1 MTRPPCVRL
10 CPAYPGNPRKR
21 IEGESPPQGKG
32 HTVFAIPPYALR
44 LLARQRHVL
53 VRRRVAVAR
62 DQAKPGLA
70 HPRAG
75 AVDEGL
81 SPNRRVDCPLV
92 HELLDLVQRR
102 CAPRAVELAR
112 LLLKQRVDVG
122 IAAVDIGAS
131 LDDESLKPG
140 GGVAERAAL
149 TLDEILEALLRIA
162 FEEGRPLERP
172 ELGPDA
178 DLLDVVEH
186 GLGQAGVRAVAVEFA
201 GVEALRVARF
211 GQQSP
216 GLRRIVCRGRRL
228 PVVFEDVRND
238 AAGEL
243 GLAERQSLVDGVAVD
258 GEARRAPRR

>member
-1 MTRPPCVRL
+1 MAANSTCCHPSRRPCYARPPQDEVLR
-10 CPAYPGNPRKR
+10 
-21 IEGESPPQGKG
+21 
-32 HTVFAIPPYALR
+32 FAPVAEYASR

-53 VRRRVAVAR
+53 VRRRVAVAG

-102 CAPRAVELAR
+102 CAPRAIELAR
-112 LLLKQRVDVG
+112 LLLEQRVDVG

-131 LDDESLKPG
+131 LDDESFKPG

-149 TLDEILEALLRIA
+149 ALDEVLEALLRIA
-162 FEEGRPLERP
+162 LEEGRPLERP

-216 GLRRIVCRGRRL
+216 GLRRIVWRGRRL

-243 GLAERQSLVDGVAVD
+243 GLAERQSLVDG
-258 GEARRAPRR
+258 